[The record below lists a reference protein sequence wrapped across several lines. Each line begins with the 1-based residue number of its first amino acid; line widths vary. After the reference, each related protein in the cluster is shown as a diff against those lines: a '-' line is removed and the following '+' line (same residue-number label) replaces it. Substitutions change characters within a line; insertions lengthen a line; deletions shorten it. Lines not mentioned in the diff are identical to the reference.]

1 MSAEAQTDGK
11 ILLVED
17 EEGLAVAL
25 EYNLAEEGYRV
36 VRAADGPQA
45 LDCFSSAEFD
55 LVILD
60 IMLPYIDGFEVA
72 EKMRARSPRIPIL
85 MLTAR
90 SAQADKLRGLEIGA
104 DDYLTKPFHLQ
115 ELLLR
120 IRNMLRRRRWYENR
134 PRISVFGDNE
144 IDFASLSARAGKRRF
159 RLTPLE
165 AMLCK
170 YLTDR
175 AGQVV
180 SRQELLRE
188 VWQVQEDLETRTVD
202 NFMVRL
208 RRYFEPDPAHP
219 VFFQNVRGAGYLFLQ
234 GEESGRTTAEPPPED
249 P

>member
-1 MSAEAQTDGK
+1 MSPEK

-25 EYNLAEEGYRV
+25 EYNLVEEGYQV
-36 VRAADGPQA
+36 VRAADGRRA
-45 LDCFSSAEFD
+45 LECFFASEVD

-60 IMLPYIDGFEVA
+60 IMLPYLDGFEVA
-72 EKMRARSPRIPIL
+72 EQMRAVSPRIPIL

-90 SAQADKLRGLEIGA
+90 AAQGDKIRGLEIGA

-120 IRNMLRRRRWYENR
+120 VRGMLKRRRWYDDKPVR
-134 PRISVFGDNE
+134 CVFGDNE
-144 IDFASLSARAGKRRF
+144 IDFASLSARAGKRSF

-175 AGQVV
+175 SGRVV

-188 VWQVQEDLETRTVD
+188 VWQVPPDMETRTVD

-219 VFFQNVRGAGYLFLQ
+219 VHFLNVRGAGYLFRRG
-234 GEESGRTTAEPPPED
+234 GEDAPPAASSRQPV